1 MILLDEK
8 IDHNLVYKVA
18 NSNEEI
24 SISEKL
30 KQRVLHTRAVL
41 EEKIKSNEIIYGV
54 NTGFGKLAYK
64 IVNETEKLQLNLIK
78 SHAVGVGEELEREIS
93 RAILFLKLYNLSL
106 GYSGIR
112 YEVIDRLL
120 FFLNNQVYPVIP
132 KYGSVG
138 ASGDLIPLSHMALTL
153 IGEGYVYL
161 DKSFYPSLIAH
172 KILNIE
178 PLNLKEKEGL
188 SLING
193 LEFSKALLSIS
204 LNEFLSNLLQF
215 FFFPL
220 MLLMLIKNIII

>member
-41 EEKIKSNEIIYGV
+41 EEKIKNNEIIYGV

-120 FFLNNQVYPVIP
+120 FFF
-132 KYGSVG
+132 
-138 ASGDLIPLSHMALTL
+138 
-153 IGEGYVYL
+153 E
-161 DKSFYPSLIAH
+161 
-172 KILNIE
+172 
-178 PLNLKEKEGL
+178 
-188 SLING
+188 
-193 LEFSKALLSIS
+193 
-204 LNEFLSNLLQF
+204 
-215 FFFPL
+215 
-220 MLLMLIKNIII
+220 